1 MELMEE
7 HKMENKKT
15 GRISAIDWIKV
26 IACLGVV
33 CLHTIDRE
41 TAPLNNW
48 LYYAAGWSI
57 PLFMMST
64 GFFLFNR
71 EEPLTQTYITN
82 KILRIFRF
90 CFLWVCVVTGLNIG
104 MMLIEVGWDFRSV
117 LSMLAGIPSDTI
129 LSMIQLGSV
138 GVLWYCGGLVL
149 LYLFAYVFYRR
160 KMRKWRVWMACFVCG
175 GGLQLVSFLLH
186 EPVHSLFCRPFRIWT
201 WLQYGML
208 GAMMPQ
214 ITDAVAKR
222 LPLAGHVLLA
232 LAVYPVLV
240 SYQAFAGTELID
252 NGCVE
257 CFYDSVS
264 MILIVTVV
272 FSLALRLSQRAVKK
286 EKTIASGI
294 AMLSV
299 GVFPVHGW
307 IYEQI
312 LRVDLPAL
320 PLNYSQICVLHFV
333 VTVGI
338 SFVVM
343 AIVSRTHLKEYLLKI

>member
-1 MELMEE
+1 MEWIEE
-7 HKMENKKT
+7 NRT
-15 GRISAIDWIKV
+15 GSNIAGRNRAIDWIKV
-26 IACLGVV
+26 IACVGVV

-41 TAPLNNW
+41 IAPLNNW

-90 CFLWVCVVTGLNIG
+90 CFLWVCVRTGLNIG

-129 LSMIQLGSV
+129 LSMMQLGSV
-138 GVLWYCGGLVL
+138 GVLWYCGSLVL
-149 LYLFAYVFYRR
+149 IYLFAYVFYSRQ
-160 KMRKWRVWMACFVCG
+160 MCKWRVWMACFVCG
-175 GGLQLVSFLLH
+175 MVMQVISYLIH
-186 EPVHSLFCRPFRIWT
+186 EPVQSLFCQPFRMWT
-201 WLQYGML
+201 WLQYSML

-222 LPLAGHVLLA
+222 LPLAGHILLT
-232 LAVYPVLV
+232 LAAYPLLV
-240 SYQAFAGTELID
+240 SYQVFVGNVLLRNDYAEYL
-252 NGCVE
+252 
-257 CFYDSVS
+257 YDSVS

-272 FSLALRLSQRAVKK
+272 FSLALRFSQRAAKK
-286 EKTIASGI
+286 GKTIASGI

-312 LRVDLPAL
+312 LRIDLPAL

-333 VTVGI
+333 VTTGI
-338 SFVVM
+338 SFAVM
-343 AIVSRTHLKEYLLKI
+343 AIVSRTRLKEYLLKI

>member
-26 IACLGVV
+26 IACVGVV

-41 TAPLNNW
+41 TASLNNW

-175 GGLQLVSFLLH
+175 GG
-186 EPVHSLFCRPFRIWT
+186 
-201 WLQYGML
+201 
-208 GAMMPQ
+208 
-214 ITDAVAKR
+214 VAAC
-222 LPLAGHVLLA
+222 L
-232 LAVYPVLV
+232 
-240 SYQAFAGTELID
+240 
-252 NGCVE
+252 
-257 CFYDSVS
+257 
-264 MILIVTVV
+264 
-272 FSLALRLSQRAVKK
+272 
-286 EKTIASGI
+286 
-294 AMLSV
+294 
-299 GVFPVHGW
+299 
-307 IYEQI
+307 
-312 LRVDLPAL
+312 LPA
-320 PLNYSQICVLHFV
+320 S
-333 VTVGI
+333 
-338 SFVVM
+338 
-343 AIVSRTHLKEYLLKI
+343 